1 MARKALGPATLAIV
15 QAVRASWPEGEVFVG
30 CSGGADSLALAFA
43 AARVARER
51 GGTVTALIVDHGLQ
65 PGSAAVAAGVAGRV
79 AAFGAHPRV
88 QRVEV
93 TGPGGM
99 EAAAREARYQAFTE
113 AAGQTGSV
121 LLGHTLDDQAETV
134 LLGLARGSGLRSL
147 AGMAPVRGMFVRP
160 LLGIRS
166 ATTSQA
172 CEELG
177 LVVVEDPHNAD
188 PTFARVRVR
197 RTVLPLLE
205 DQLGGGI
212 AEALARTATLAR
224 ADADALD
231 ALAVTELARLRR
243 EEPDVPGLSPRELAA
258 LAPAVATRVL
268 RLWLLANGAG
278 QLGAEH
284 VTAVWAL
291 VADWHG
297 QKGVDLPGLRVIR
310 QDGRLQAVPHSQ
322 VSY

>member
-43 AARVARER
+43 AAQVARER
-51 GGTVTALIVDHGLQ
+51 GGAVTALIVDHGLQ
-65 PGSAAVAAGVAGRV
+65 PGSADVAAGVASRV
-79 AAFGAHPRV
+79 ATFGAHPRV
-88 QRVEV
+88 LRVEV

-99 EAAAREARYQAFTE
+99 EAAAREARYRALTE
-113 AAGQTGSV
+113 AAGETGSV

-134 LLGLARGSGLRSL
+134 LLGLARGSGLRSIS
-147 AGMAPVRGMFVRP
+147 GMAPVRGIFVRP
-160 LLGIRS
+160 LLGVRS

-205 DQLGGGI
+205 DQLGGGV

-231 ALAVTELARLRR
+231 ALAATELARLSR
-243 EEPDVPGLSPRELAA
+243 EGPDAVGLAPAELAA

-268 RLWLLANGAG
+268 RLWLVAQGAR

-284 VTAVWAL
+284 VAAVWTL

-297 QKGVDLPGLRVIR
+297 QKGIDIPGLRVIR
-310 QDGRLQAVPHSQ
+310 RDGRLVAIGHPQ
-322 VSY
+322 VWC